1 MFKGA
6 RAARGET
13 LAETLCAILVFALG
27 TMLMVTMLL
36 SAAKMNRQARERD
49 AQLYQD
55 FSAAELRSQ
64 ECTQAVGRAVLRSDD
79 GKTEEFS
86 VNAYTSGEFTA
97 FEAAQEETP

>member
-64 ECTQAVGRAVLRSDD
+64 SAHRLGAGGLRSDD
-79 GKTEEFS
+79 GKTEER
-86 VNAYTSGEFTA
+86 
-97 FEAAQEETP
+97 P